1 MPSGYA
7 AGIRLLPN
15 AVTVVALCSGLSVV
29 YFALSGRFDLCV
41 AAGGAAALCDALDGR
56 LARMLDASTRI
67 GAELDSLSDLV
78 SFGVA
83 PALLLYIWALE
94 GTRLGWVVA
103 LVFAVCMALR
113 LARFNTLLEV
123 EDEVP
128 YAKEFFVGVPAPAA
142 ALVAGLPLF
151 VTLHFGP
158 GWWSGAVP
166 VGSWAVLVAGLMV
179 SRLPTLSFK
188 AVRVPPRLVAPLLV
202 LVALAAAVLVTA
214 PFLGLGS
221 VATVYLLTIP
231 YTVHRHRWLAR
242 HPEAWNVPVRERRAV
257 ARAAR
262 SARRLGLRPPLRR
275 RVAGRASAVARA
287 VRRLGDEPGS
297 RDRESRPTFR
307 RSAIGRAAEGRPVGG
322 RGDGGRGSDGWA
334 SDGRGADGPGPDG
347 RGADG
352 RGPDAEARGQDVR
365 GRSTRGHG
373 GWAPGAAP
381 QPRTRLRLGIRRV
394 RRR

>member
-15 AVTVVALCSGLSVV
+15 AVTVIALCSGLSTV
-29 YFALSGRFDLCV
+29 YFALSARFELCV
-41 AAGGAAALCDALDGR
+41 AAAGAAALCDALDGR
-56 LARMLDASTRI
+56 LARMLDASSRI

-83 PALLLYIWALE
+83 PALVLYIWALE
-94 GTRLGWVVA
+94 GTRLGWIVA

-113 LARFNTLLEV
+113 LARFNTLLDV

-142 ALVAGLPLF
+142 ALVAGLPLYA
-151 VTLHFGP
+151 TLHFGP
-158 GWWSGAVP
+158 GWWSDAVP
-166 VGSWAVLVAGLMV
+166 VGIWAVVVAGLMV

-188 AVRVPPRLVAPLLV
+188 TVRVPPRVVAPLLV
-202 LVALAAAVLVTA
+202 AVALAAAVLLTA
-214 PFLGLGS
+214 PFLGLS
-221 VATVYLLTIP
+221 IVAVVYLLSIP
-231 YTVHRHRWLAR
+231 YTMHRHRWLGR
-242 HPEAWNVPVRERRAV
+242 HPEAWNVPVRQRRAV

-287 VRRLGDEPGS
+287 VRRLGDEPSSPNGN
-297 RDRESRPTFR
+297 
-307 RSAIGRAAEGRPVGG
+307 RAP
-322 RGDGGRGSDGWA
+322 
-334 SDGRGADGPGPDG
+334 GPGPG
-347 RGADG
+347 SRG
-352 RGPDAEARGQDVR
+352 
-365 GRSTRGHG
+365 
-373 GWAPGAAP
+373 
-381 QPRTRLRLGIRRV
+381 RLRLGLRRA